1 MWHFKLPYRDV
12 LDTGNAFTNGSH
24 YTVPCW
30 CTWYSTSCMWQR
42 VGTVLSWSPYQKL
55 TRVSHLLRGETRGHF
70 FCKRCMQHAT
80 CYQSHHHQ
88 IRGMYGCV
96 FSEQHYHTV
105 DQLDFHVHLYDFST
119 KRNDGIEK
127 PRVQMIVLCW
137 KKDPSYLAF
146 DFDELWTVSWCWCIS
161 NQSKIVQEFL
171 I

>member
-1 MWHFKLPYRDV
+1 MPLQMGPITLYRVDV
-12 LDTGNAFTNGSH
+12 PDI
-24 YTVPCW
+24 VPHVCDKEW
-30 CTWYSTSCMWQR
+30 ELFFLEAPIKSWR
-42 VGTVLSWSPYQKL
+42 VCHISWEER
-55 TRVSHLLRGETRGHF
+55 RVAIFSV
-70 FCKRCMQHAT
+70 
-80 CYQSHHHQ
+80 S
-88 IRGMYGCV
+88 V

-171 I
+171 IL